1 MKKLLTGVLIFI
13 GFLFLIFNAGR
24 INYSNQTAV
33 EKKLP
38 RTWPVKSVDTMKY
51 SRDMALEY
59 QKLESVDEIIDAQV
73 KSISSTGANYLAI
86 GTPYDEPFI
95 PILKKWTESARKYRL
110 NIWFRGNFSG
120 WQGWFN
126 HKKITSNGEHIKLI
140 SEFISK
146 NNDLF
151 ENGDIFDPC
160 PECENGG
167 SGDPRDT
174 KRVKEY
180 RNFLINERTAAL
192 AGFQKISKEVNV
204 VYSMNFD
211 VAKLIMDKE
220 TARALGGLV
229 VIDHYVKSPRK
240 LSEDI
245 TYLANEADA
254 QILLGEFGAP
264 IPDIHGVFSEQEQA
278 DWINQSL
285 DLISGQGEVIG
296 LNYWVSHGGTTAIFN
311 SRNSQKPAAYILEK
325 YFRLESL
332 P

>member
-1 MKKLLTGVLIFI
+1 
-13 GFLFLIFNAGR
+13 
-24 INYSNQTAV
+24 
-33 EKKLP
+33 
-38 RTWPVKSVDTMKY
+38 
-51 SRDMALEY
+51 
-59 QKLESVDEIIDAQV
+59 
-73 KSISSTGANYLAI
+73 
-86 GTPYDEPFI
+86 
-95 PILKKWTESARKYRL
+95 
-110 NIWFRGNFSG
+110 
-120 WQGWFN
+120 
-126 HKKITSNGEHIKLI
+126 
-140 SEFISK
+140 
-146 NNDLF
+146 
-151 ENGDIFDPC
+151 
-160 PECENGG
+160 
-167 SGDPRDT
+167 
-174 KRVKEY
+174 
-180 RNFLINERTAAL
+180 
-192 AGFQKISKEVNV
+192 
-204 VYSMNFD
+204 MNFD